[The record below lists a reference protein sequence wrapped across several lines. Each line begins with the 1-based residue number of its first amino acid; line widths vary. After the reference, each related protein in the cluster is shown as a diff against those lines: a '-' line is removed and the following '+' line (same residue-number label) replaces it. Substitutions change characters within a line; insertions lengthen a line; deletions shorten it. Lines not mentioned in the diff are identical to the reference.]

1 MSDQTSAPLNT
12 GSHIPLLGYGTWRA
26 PDDQVTKAVELAIR
40 NGVRHIDC
48 AWAYDN
54 EEAVG
59 RGIRA
64 AGLGR
69 EELFVTTKLWGTY
82 HRRVE
87 EGLDS
92 SLKRL
97 GLDYI
102 DLFLVHW
109 PIALHDN
116 GQDKIPLRQDG
127 SRDID
132 QQRSINDT
140 WSDMEALLK
149 TMKVKA
155 IGVSNM
161 SQTAL
166 DKLLTTA
173 KVVPAANQ
181 IESHPFLPEHD
192 LVRFLHDKGIVPEAY
207 SPLGSGVASVL
218 QDETIIKIARKHNV
232 DPAQVAISWQVQRG
246 VAVLPKSVT
255 ESRIISNAKVIT
267 LSRGDMTEIDDIHKQ
282 KGKHVR
288 TCHPPWG
295 VDLHFSTGTEV

>member
-64 AGLGR
+64 AGLDR
-69 EELFVTTKLWGTY
+69 EELFITTKLWGTY

-102 DLFLVHW
+102 DLFLIHW

-116 GQDKIPLRQDG
+116 G
-127 SRDID
+127 
-132 QQRSINDT
+132 
-140 WSDMEALLK
+140 
-149 TMKVKA
+149 
-155 IGVSNM
+155 
-161 SQTAL
+161 
-166 DKLLTTA
+166 
-173 KVVPAANQ
+173 
-181 IESHPFLPEHD
+181 
-192 LVRFLHDKGIVPEAY
+192 
-207 SPLGSGVASVL
+207 
-218 QDETIIKIARKHNV
+218 
-232 DPAQVAISWQVQRG
+232 
-246 VAVLPKSVT
+246 
-255 ESRIISNAKVIT
+255 
-267 LSRGDMTEIDDIHKQ
+267 
-282 KGKHVR
+282 
-288 TCHPPWG
+288 
-295 VDLHFSTGTEV
+295 